1 MALRRTLQMKKLT
14 INDVLND
21 LGFTNAEKDGF
32 TECVKA
38 VKEEQ
43 RNDAIDSE
51 ELMESIIKE
60 VTENENT

>member
-1 MALRRTLQMKKLT
+1 MMKKLT
-14 INDVLND
+14 INDVLNE
-21 LGFTNAEKDGF
+21 LGFSTVEKDGF

-51 ELMESIIKE
+51 SLMESIIKE
-60 VTENENT
+60 VADHENT